1 MKISSCT
8 LLSVTAGSLVYIFA
22 LVLLGA
28 QQPGGSGDVFRV
40 GPGVT
45 LPRVLH
51 KVEPEYSP
59 IAQADH
65 VQGTLILQIIVNEKG
80 RATDITVLSPI
91 GFGLDER
98 AEMAVEKW
106 EFIPGRKDGK
116 PVKILA
122 TIEVNFRFPGLPF
135 DDKSERQR
143 TAFNVALQTLK
154 RTDTSPTATDRA
166 IKTMQDLCSQKYPPA
181 MYLVGMWKTTGER
194 VAKDP
199 EDGFAWIQKA
209 AAKNYGPALYELAV
223 HRLEGRDLPKDLDKG
238 LEEMRQAATLGGSQ
252 AQFYLGNLYEKGQG
266 VPQEVDRA
274 RRYFRL
280 CAAQGVAVCQYR
292 LGILLLN
299 APDRPDRDYVQAV
312 ALFQLAS
319 EQSLQEAKDIASRE
333 AANLTAAQSKWV
345 DTLKT
350 QLVRK

>member
-1 MKISSCT
+1 
-8 LLSVTAGSLVYIFA
+8 VYIFA

-223 HRLEGRDLPKDLDKG
+223 HRLEGRDLPKDL
-238 LEEMRQAATLGGSQ
+238 
-252 AQFYLGNLYEKGQG
+252 GNLYEKGQG

>member
-1 MKISSCT
+1 MTILT
-8 LLSVTAGSLVYIFA
+8 FRALLFLLA
-22 LVLLGA
+22 LALLYA
-28 QQPGGSGDVFRV
+28 QPPEGSGDVFRI
-40 GPGVT
+40 GAGVT
-45 LPRVLH
+45 PPRVLR

-59 IAQADH
+59 TAREEH
-65 VQGTLILQIIVNEKG
+65 VQGTLVLQLIVNEKG

-98 AEMAVEKW
+98 AEAAVEKW
-106 EFIPGRKDGK
+106 EFIPGTKDGK
-116 PVKILA
+116 SVKILA

-135 DDKSERQR
+135 DDKTERRR
-143 TAFNVALQTLK
+143 TSFNVALQSLK

-166 IKTMQDLCSQKYPPA
+166 IKSMQDLCSQKYPPA
-181 MYLVGMWKTTGER
+181 MYLVGIWKTTGER
-194 VAKDP
+194 VTKDS

-223 HRLEGRDLPKDLDKG
+223 HRIEGRDLPKDVDRG
-238 LEEMRQAATLGGSQ
+238 LEEMRQAATLGSSQ
-252 AQFYLGNLYEKGQG
+252 AQFYLGNLYEKGNG
-266 VPQEVDRA
+266 VPREVDRA

-280 CAAQGVAVCQYR
+280 CAAQGVDVCQYR
-292 LGILLLN
+292 LGILLLD
-299 APDRPDRDYVQAV
+299 APDRPERDYVQAV

-319 EQSLQEAKDIASRE
+319 EQSLQEAKDISSRE
-333 AANLTAAQSKWV
+333 TANLTPAQSKWV